1 MPPEIDE
8 QDQNVS
14 DQPLSLRETLEASI
28 TQHSDAPAIESAA
41 DARARDESGRFAPKA
56 AETAAAPAATPQQ
69 AAPAPAPV
77 DAQAQPTQQ
86 ELTTWRKEMRPLQTK
101 LASGQPLTP
110 DEAKQ
115 LADYNV
121 QRERE
126 YSTGISTYKSEAQHA
141 KEVNAALQEVMP
153 ALQQNNIP
161 PAQWIQ
167 NVGRAHM
174 ALVYGAPAQKIQMF
188 AQLAQDYGIPLDALQ
203 QFIQGGGVNPQAMQG
218 MQQQSQ
224 VMQELHGVK
233 QWMNQQQQAATQQEL
248 SKFQDAARFPH
259 FEQVRNTM
267 AQLLEAGMAND
278 PEEAYNTAV
287 RMDATAWGAEQ
298 QRQAA
303 NQASTQQQASQAAVK
318 KARAAGV
325 SIRTGTPVAPASRPA
340 TDLRGTLTDAFDQM
354 AGGGRV

>member
-8 QDQNVS
+8 QDQNAAAGA

-28 TQHSDAPAIESAA
+28 TQHSDAPMTESTA
-41 DARARDESGRFAPKA
+41 DARARDEAGRFAAKTKA
-56 AETAAAPAATPQQ
+56 DEAAAAAPAPQQ
-69 AAPAPAPV
+69 AAPVTEAPTA
-77 DAQAQPTQQ
+77 Q

-248 SKFQDAARFPH
+248 SKFQDATRFPH

-287 RMDATAWGAEQ
+287 RMDATTWGAEQ

-303 NQASTQQQASQAAVK
+303 TQAATQQQASQAALK